1 MDVKEK
7 KPWSYTFLYSDSLS
21 SKRLKKSEWMGFAHI
36 FYLFIYFIPGS

>member
-1 MDVKEK
+1 MDVKEKK

-21 SKRLKKSEWMGFAHI
+21 SKRLKKSEWMGLAH